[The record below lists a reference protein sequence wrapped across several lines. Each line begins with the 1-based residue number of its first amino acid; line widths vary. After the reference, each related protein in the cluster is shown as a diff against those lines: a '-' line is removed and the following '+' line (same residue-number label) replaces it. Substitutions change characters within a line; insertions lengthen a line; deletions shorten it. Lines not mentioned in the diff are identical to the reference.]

1 LRRRR
6 AMLTRS
12 TARKVLG
19 IAGLVSFLLP
29 LAPAAASAAVSA
41 PQTGSITLSTV
52 TPDTTVNVGG
62 GTWNYGSSV
71 DSSGTKHC
79 WSHYVHPTKT
89 HSATAIMG
97 SQNHKVRKT
106 PKIWAN
112 ADIYGGTGN
121 TCYAYWS
128 AT

>member
-1 LRRRR
+1 
-6 AMLTRS
+6 MFSRS
-12 TARKVLG
+12 TAVRL
-19 IAGLVSFLLP
+19 AGFAGFATFLLP
-29 LAPAAASAAVSA
+29 LAPAAASAAPAA
-41 PQTGSITLSTV
+41 PQSGIVALSTA
-52 TPDTTVNVGG
+52 TPNTTVNVGG

-79 WSHYVHPTKT
+79 WSHYDHPTKT

-97 SQNHKVRKT
+97 SQNVKVRKT

-112 ADIYGGTGN
+112 ADIYAGTGN

-128 AT
+128 NSA